1 MLAAKWGGYAPRM
14 PSAAPPLIDLEA
26 FEAAARLGSFVAA
39 AKELHL
45 TASAVSHRVKALETF
60 LGVPLF
66 ARFARRIELTDP
78 GRAYL
83 PSVRRAFDELAA
95 STIGLFGSVD
105 VDRRV
110 TVRAP
115 ISFAVRSIA
124 PRLHEFTALH
134 PEIEVRLVSAIWAD
148 SIPPESTDVEVRYGH
163 GRWVGQQADLLAAE
177 LAGPVW
183 TSAFVDRYGPV
194 NGVAD
199 LVARPRV
206 HVLGYESLGRARTTA
221 GGPADITVDTSLAA
235 LEVVRSGDYSSL
247 LPVRFVTSVLQSGEF
262 LTLRDAWVT
271 MSESHYVLYPDTT
284 RAPSVEAVLFVSW
297 LRSLESPDSP
307 AVDA

>member
-1 MLAAKWGGYAPRM
+1 MTAM
-14 PSAAPPLIDLEA
+14 PSSAPPLIDLEA

-66 ARFARRIELTDP
+66 TRFARRIELTDP

-105 VDRRV
+105 ADRRV

-124 PRLHEFTALH
+124 PRLHEFTEAH
-134 PEIEVRLVSAIWAD
+134 PDIEIRLVSAIWAD
-148 SIPPESTDVEVRYGH
+148 SIPLESTDVEVRYGH
-163 GRWVGQQADLLAAE
+163 GRWAGVQADLLSAE
-177 LAGPVW
+177 MAGPVW
-183 TSAFVDRYGPV
+183 TAAFEQRYGTV
-194 NGVAD
+194 TGVAD
-199 LVARPRV
+199 LIGRPRV
-206 HVLGYESLGRARTTA
+206 HVLGYESLGRDRAATL
-221 GGPADITVDTSLAA
+221 GPADITVDTTLAA
-235 LEVVRSGDYSSL
+235 IELISSGIYSSL
-247 LPVRFVTSVLQSGEF
+247 LPVRFVTDLLDTGQ
-262 LTLRDAWVT
+262 LRTLRGAWVT

-284 RAPSVEAVLFVSW
+284 RAPSVEAVLFVAW
-297 LRSLESPDSP
+297 LRSLEP
-307 AVDA
+307 AG